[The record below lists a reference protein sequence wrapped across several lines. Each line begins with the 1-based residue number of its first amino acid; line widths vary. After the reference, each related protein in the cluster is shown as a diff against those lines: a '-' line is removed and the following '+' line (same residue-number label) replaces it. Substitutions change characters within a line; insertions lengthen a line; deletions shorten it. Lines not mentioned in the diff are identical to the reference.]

1 MEILLWQARTNKGW
15 TLERLAEKSGVSK
28 STLQRIETGETSPT
42 MDAMEKVAK
51 ALNVRI
57 SDLYE
62 SEYK

>member
-1 MEILLWQARTNKGW
+1 MEILLWLARTNKGW

-42 MDAMEKVAK
+42 MDVMEKIAK

>member
-42 MDAMEKVAK
+42 MDVMEKIAK